1 MAIDVI
7 KAIRMAVD
15 TGKVELGAAK
25 TEKQTK
31 NGKGK
36 LLILSENCPQDK
48 RKDIEYF
55 SKLSNIPIYNFKG
68 SNIELGE
75 ACGKPFSVSA
85 MVVFEQGDSNIFKLI
100 EQG

>member
-15 TGKVELGAAK
+15 TGKVELGADK
-25 TEKQTK
+25 TEKNIK

-36 LLILSENCPQDK
+36 IILISENCPQN
-48 RKDIEYF
+48 RKNNIEYY
-55 SKLSNIPIYNFKG
+55 SRLSDIPVYYFKG
-68 SNIELGE
+68 SNMELGE

-100 EQG
+100 KQ

>member
-15 TGKVELGAAK
+15 TGKVELGAVK
-25 TEKQTK
+25 TEKQIK

-36 LLILSENCPQDK
+36 IVLISNNCPEDRRQS
-48 RKDIEYF
+48 IEYY
-55 SKLSNIPIYNFKG
+55 SKLSNIPLYQFKG
-68 SNIELGE
+68 SNMELGE

-85 MVVFEQGDSNIFKLI
+85 MLVFEQGDSNIFKLI

>member
-7 KAIRMAVD
+7 KAIRMTVD
-15 TGKVELGAAK
+15 TGKVELGAGK
-25 TEKQTK
+25 TQKHIK

-36 LLILSENCPQDK
+36 IVVVSDNCPK
-48 RKDIEYF
+48 ETKTNIEYY
-55 SKLSNIPIYNFKG
+55 SKLSDIPLYHFKG
-68 SNIELGE
+68 SNMELGE

-100 EQG
+100 K